1 MKWYL
6 SKKNM
11 FLFYF
16 LLLQKENIF
25 LQMNKIL
32 RNYSYVKSKLLDK
45 NMNNLKNIYL
55 KIIGAKE

>member
-1 MKWYL
+1 
-6 SKKNM
+6 M